1 MKGKQSYIPFK
12 VIIGYL
18 LLIGLVVSAGF
29 ILYSENELFT
39 TTEDKIELEK
49 NKVLKISTF
58 FSKMY
63 ETESQARLTILSN
76 SQNEYKEYLKKSE
89 ALKNEIDS
97 LKTLLTSS
105 YQLVLLD
112 SINYLFDK
120 KNENIKQ
127 LKSIKSEALEQINV
141 KTAIKDITKMEVSLQ
156 KLVLKD
162 FVKDPSLLT
171 AYQRSVLVKYVDYL
185 NQNIP
190 NDKTN
195 TLNEKALDSMLSKSK
210 EVLKEVKN
218 ETTKRNEILNTE
230 EKKILENEILIS
242 EQLRKIIRV
251 IENEIIFNT
260 TQNNLEKENSLKK
273 TNKVVT
279 ITAII
284 GLLVTVFFSILI
296 LGDFSKSQSYRK
308 QLEIANLKTKSLLQN
323 REQLIAT
330 VTHDIKTPLTTIIG
344 YSELL
349 SNSELNS
356 KQVYFN
362 KNIKN
367 SSNYISQLV
376 QDLVDLTQIEAG
388 KIKLETTAF
397 NLPNLLEEIAKNI
410 QSVHYNKQINL
421 LFDIDNSLNSNIVA
435 DAFRLKQI
443 LTNIIGNAYKFTENG
458 SITIRGFAN
467 IKVQIIIIKI
477 EDTGIGIEESKRE
490 LIFEEFTQ
498 ANETIEKKYGG
509 SGLGLTISKK
519 LIEILGG
526 TIYVKSEVGKG
537 SIFEVTFPLE
547 FDKTTAIE
555 TNKISTNNK
564 KHTVILVDDD
574 ANLLQLTAE
583 ILIQNNF
590 TTYKFLSS
598 QEAYEFAKNNAFDLL
613 ITDIQMPILDGISL
627 LKLLQKNQ
635 ILFKNQPVFALT
647 GRTDLSNQDYINL
660 GFTTVIKKPYL
671 PNNLIKV
678 LNSVLNSE
686 EIDSNLNGDFVE
698 EINSNSNYSLS
709 SLHSFFP
716 NDALAV
722 KEILQSFINSTKVN
736 LDNLEQAILK
746 NNSSQIKEIAHK
758 MYPMFK
764 QIQSIEISNLLEEL
778 EQTALDENNLT
789 NKFLII
795 KNKIDGLFNALNNEI
810 EFLE

>member
-1 MKGKQSYIPFK
+1 MQ
-12 VIIGYL
+12 
-18 LLIGLVVSAGF
+18 
-29 ILYSENELFT
+29 ILFNINLY
-39 TTEDKIELEK
+39 
-49 NKVLKISTF
+49 F
-58 FSKMY
+58 FY
-63 ETESQARLTILSN
+63 
-76 SQNEYKEYLKKSE
+76 
-89 ALKNEIDS
+89 
-97 LKTLLTSS
+97 
-105 YQLVLLD
+105 
-112 SINYLFDK
+112 

-218 ETTKRNEILNTE
+218 ETTKRNEILNNE

-251 IENEIIFNT
+251 IENEIIINT

-421 LFDIDNSLNSNIVA
+421 LFDIDNSLNANIVA

-458 SITIRGFAN
+458 SITIRGFGN
-467 IKVQIIIIKI
+467 LKDQIITIKI

-537 SIFEVTFPLE
+537 SSFEITFPLE

-564 KHTVILVDDD
+564 KPTVILIDDD

-583 ILIQNNF
+583 ILKQNNF
-590 TTYKFLSS
+590 ITYNFLSS
-598 QEAYEFAKNNAFDLL
+598 QEAYQFAKNNAFDLL
-613 ITDIQMPILDGISL
+613 ITDIQMPNLDGIAL
-627 LKLLQKNQ
+627 LKLLQENQ
-635 ILFKNQPVFALT
+635 ILFKNQPVLALT

-678 LNSVLNSE
+678 LNSVLNNE
-686 EIDSNLNGDFVE
+686 EIDTNVNNDFVE
-698 EINSNSNYSLS
+698 VINLNSNYSLRL
-709 SLHSFFP
+709 LHSFFP

-722 KEILQSFINSTKVN
+722 KEVLQSFINSTKVN
-736 LDNLEQAILK
+736 LENLEAAILE
-746 NNSSQIKEIAHK
+746 NNSLQIKEIAHK

-764 QIQSIEISNLLEEL
+764 QIQSIEISNLLEDL
-778 EQTALDENNLT
+778 EETSLDENNLT

-795 KNKIDGLFNALNNEI
+795 KNKIDELFNALNNEI